1 MDNQQHTLNIIIAE
15 FSIRLLSDS
24 ILEME
29 EGYLPFMVDKIENEP
44 DITIQCFAG
53 LPKNLF
59 ENDVLVFEAENEEQK
74 FYSIYKVGNELGF
87 IIYNQQTKNEIQ
99 QIALLDSTFT
109 HWKVY
114 SELATDNHILALK
127 YPLGPIVMLYMTL
140 NSDAVLMHAS
150 CAYDGISARI
160 FSGFSG
166 AGKSTI
172 SQLWAASGNSIIN
185 DDRIIIR
192 KQQNGYFVHNTP
204 MYYKDMPKKAPLS
217 SIYLI
222 SHFPENKSKRI
233 TGALAISKVMA
244 FCIQNNFDRQFIQS
258 RLNFF
263 SELCLQIPVCELGF
277 VPNESVVNYV
287 LANEIGRTK

>member
-1 MDNQQHTLNIIIAE
+1 MDNQQHTLYINIAE
-15 FSIRLLSDS
+15 FSIQLLSDS
-24 ILEME
+24 ILELE

-53 LPKNLF
+53 IPENPFK
-59 ENDVLVFEAENEEQK
+59 NDVLVFEAENEEQK

-99 QIALLDSTFT
+99 QIALLDSTFA

-114 SELATDNHILALK
+114 SELTPSNHILALK

-150 CAYDGISARI
+150 CAYDGQSARL

-222 SHFPENKSKRI
+222 SHFPENKAKRI

-244 FCIQNNFDRQFIQS
+244 FCIQNNYDKQFIQS
-258 RLNFF
+258 RLIFF
-263 SELCLQIPVCELGF
+263 SELCLQIPVYELGF

-287 LANEIGRTK
+287 LANEAGRTK

>member
-1 MDNQQHTLNIIIAE
+1 MDSQQHTLNIIIAD
-15 FSIRLLSDS
+15 FSIQLLSDS
-24 ILEME
+24 FIEPE
-29 EGYLPFMVDKIENEP
+29 EGYLPFMVDKFENEP

-53 LPKNLF
+53 LPKNPF
-59 ENDVLVFEAENEEQK
+59 ENDVLVFEAENEVQK
-74 FYSIYKVGNELGF
+74 FYSIYKIGNELGF
-87 IIYNQQTKNEIQ
+87 IIYNQQTKNNIQ

-109 HWKVY
+109 QWKVY
-114 SELATDNHILALK
+114 SKLSPDNQISALK

-150 CAYDGISARI
+150 CAYDGKSARL

-222 SHFPENKSKRI
+222 SHFPENKAKRI

-263 SELCLQIPVCELGF
+263 SELCLQIPVYELGF
-277 VPNESVVNYV
+277 VPDESVVNYV
-287 LANEIGRTK
+287 LANEAGRTK

>member
-15 FSIRLLSDS
+15 FSIQLLSDS
-24 ILEME
+24 ILELE

-53 LPKNLF
+53 IPENPF
-59 ENDVLVFEAENEEQK
+59 ENDILVFEAENEEQK

-114 SELATDNHILALK
+114 SKLTPDNHILALK

-150 CAYDGISARI
+150 CAYDGTSSRI

-172 SQLWAASGNSIIN
+172 SQLWAAFGNSIIN

-222 SHFPENKSKRI
+222 SHFPENKAKRI

-263 SELCLQIPVCELGF
+263 SELCLQIPVYELGF

-287 LANEIGRTK
+287 LANEAGRTN